1 MFFIIV
7 VLFYNV
13 NKTFRKKRMPD
24 GRLIFNVVMLAA
36 DTENYP
42 CLLYTSDAADEEDS
56 GVFGVLR
63 FFKKKKRAMFCR
75 DTFC

>member
-42 CLLYTSDAADEEDS
+42 CPHPFLLK
-56 GVFGVLR
+56 VFKFRITIKAQITVFL
-63 FFKKKKRAMFCR
+63 M
-75 DTFC
+75 

>member
-42 CLLYTSDAADEEDS
+42 CPHPLLLK
-56 GVFGVLR
+56 VFKFRITIKAQITVFL
-63 FFKKKKRAMFCR
+63 M
-75 DTFC
+75 

>member
-24 GRLIFNVVMLAA
+24 GRLIFNVVMLAT

-42 CLLYTSDAADEEDS
+42 CPHPLLLK
-56 GVFGVLR
+56 VFKFRITIKAQITVFL
-63 FFKKKKRAMFCR
+63 M
-75 DTFC
+75 